1 MKPLVLMI
9 EDDPQI
15 RRFLRAALA
24 AENYQFH
31 EALTAEEGIA
41 QAAARQPD
49 LVLLDLGLPDRDGL
63 EVIRGIRLWSQMP
76 IVVLSARGQEKDKI
90 AALDLGADDYV
101 AKPFA
106 VGELPARIR
115 AALRRAAPVAADGSD
130 TVIRFGDVQADFEK
144 RVITVAGEEIHL
156 TPNEYKLLQVL
167 IKHAGRVVTQRQL
180 LNEVWGPQH
189 TEQSQYLR
197 VYMAQLR
204 RKLER
209 DPARPRYLQTEPG
222 VGYRLSLDSS
232 VPPPGPPS
240 GLPSS
245 CRSESL
251 PDSKEH
257 DTARCHHARRNA
269 SPVVPLIIIIGSARR
284 GVRSFIFKFSSTSS
298 SRFWQVSWPASD
310 FTPRPDNV
318 KVLSWDQLFHRRR
331 FVICTSIK
339 RASSSRVQS
348 RNFAH
353 PFAGPRN
360 RRYSRSC
367 IWPIASTGSRN
378 KSALSRRSPFIRCKG
393 IRLFTDQR
401 FTASFRICSAGRLS
415 KSR

>member
-24 AENYQFH
+24 AEEYQFH

-41 QAAARQPD
+41 QAASRQPD

-106 VGELPARIR
+106 VGELLARIR
-115 AALRRAAPVAADGSD
+115 AALRRAAPLAADGPD
-130 TVIRFGDVQADFEK
+130 TVIRFGEVQADFEK
-144 RVITVAGEEIHL
+144 RLITVGSKEVHL

-197 VYMAQLR
+197 VYVAQLR

-222 VGYRLSLDSS
+222 VGYRLILDS
-232 VPPPGPPS
+232 
-240 GLPSS
+240 
-245 CRSESL
+245 
-251 PDSKEH
+251 
-257 DTARCHHARRNA
+257 
-269 SPVVPLIIIIGSARR
+269 
-284 GVRSFIFKFSSTSS
+284 
-298 SRFWQVSWPASD
+298 
-310 FTPRPDNV
+310 
-318 KVLSWDQLFHRRR
+318 
-331 FVICTSIK
+331 
-339 RASSSRVQS
+339 
-348 RNFAH
+348 
-353 PFAGPRN
+353 
-360 RRYSRSC
+360 
-367 IWPIASTGSRN
+367 
-378 KSALSRRSPFIRCKG
+378 
-393 IRLFTDQR
+393 
-401 FTASFRICSAGRLS
+401 
-415 KSR
+415 

>member
-24 AENYQFH
+24 AEDYQFH

-63 EVIRGIRLWSQMP
+63 EVIRGIRLWSQLP

-106 VGELPARIR
+106 VGELLARIR
-115 AALRRAAPVAADGSD
+115 AALRRAAPVAADGANA
-130 TVIRFGDVQADFEK
+130 VIRFGDVQADFEK
-144 RVITVAGEEIHL
+144 RLISVRGEEVHL

-197 VYMAQLR
+197 VYVAQLR

-209 DPARPRYLQTEPG
+209 DPARPRHLQTEPG
-222 VGYRLSLDSS
+222 VGYRLTLDS
-232 VPPPGPPS
+232 
-240 GLPSS
+240 
-245 CRSESL
+245 
-251 PDSKEH
+251 
-257 DTARCHHARRNA
+257 
-269 SPVVPLIIIIGSARR
+269 
-284 GVRSFIFKFSSTSS
+284 
-298 SRFWQVSWPASD
+298 
-310 FTPRPDNV
+310 
-318 KVLSWDQLFHRRR
+318 
-331 FVICTSIK
+331 
-339 RASSSRVQS
+339 
-348 RNFAH
+348 
-353 PFAGPRN
+353 
-360 RRYSRSC
+360 
-367 IWPIASTGSRN
+367 
-378 KSALSRRSPFIRCKG
+378 
-393 IRLFTDQR
+393 
-401 FTASFRICSAGRLS
+401 
-415 KSR
+415 

>member
-1 MKPLVLMI
+1 MKALVLMI

-24 AENYQFH
+24 AEDYQFH

-106 VGELPARIR
+106 VGELLARIR
-115 AALRRAAPVAADGSD
+115 AALRRAAPVAADGAES
-130 TVIRFGDVQADFEK
+130 VIRFGDVQADFEK
-144 RVITVAGEEIHL
+144 RVITVRGEEVHL

-197 VYMAQLR
+197 VYVAQLR

-209 DPARPRYLQTEPG
+209 DPARPKHLQTEPG
-222 VGYRLSLDSS
+222 VGYRLNLDS
-232 VPPPGPPS
+232 
-240 GLPSS
+240 
-245 CRSESL
+245 
-251 PDSKEH
+251 
-257 DTARCHHARRNA
+257 
-269 SPVVPLIIIIGSARR
+269 
-284 GVRSFIFKFSSTSS
+284 
-298 SRFWQVSWPASD
+298 
-310 FTPRPDNV
+310 
-318 KVLSWDQLFHRRR
+318 
-331 FVICTSIK
+331 
-339 RASSSRVQS
+339 
-348 RNFAH
+348 
-353 PFAGPRN
+353 
-360 RRYSRSC
+360 
-367 IWPIASTGSRN
+367 
-378 KSALSRRSPFIRCKG
+378 
-393 IRLFTDQR
+393 
-401 FTASFRICSAGRLS
+401 
-415 KSR
+415 